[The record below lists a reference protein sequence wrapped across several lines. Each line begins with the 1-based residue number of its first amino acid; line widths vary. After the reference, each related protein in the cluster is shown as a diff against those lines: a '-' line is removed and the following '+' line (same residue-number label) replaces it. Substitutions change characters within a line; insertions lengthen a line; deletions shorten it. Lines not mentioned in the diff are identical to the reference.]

1 MRLAHVAVATGLL
14 GFATPALAADYTIDP
29 THTHVL
35 FTVDHL
41 GFSKMIGLFTE
52 TSGTF
57 SFDPANVGASKLNVV
72 IKTASL
78 ESQFAQRDTHL
89 KGADWFNV
97 TEFPEI
103 KFVGTTYT
111 KKDDKTGTIT
121 GNLTMHGVT
130 KPVTLEVV
138 VNKIGERATD
148 KKQAAGFSARGSL
161 KRSDFG
167 MKTYIPY
174 ISDEVDLIIETEATQ

>member
-1 MRLAHVAVATGLL
+1 MRLAHIAAVAGLL
-14 GFATPALAADYTIDP
+14 GLSAPALAADYTIDP
-29 THTHVL
+29 KHTHVL
-35 FTVDHL
+35 FMVDHL
-41 GFSKMIGLFTE
+41 GFSKMIGLFTD
-52 TSGTF
+52 TAGTI

-78 ESQFAQRDTHL
+78 ESQYGPRDRDL

-97 TEFPEI
+97 TEFPEM

-111 KKDDKTGTIT
+111 KKDDKHGTIT
-121 GNLTMHGVT
+121 GDLTMHGVT
-130 KPVTLEVV
+130 KPVTLDVT
-138 VNKIGERATD
+138 VNKVGERATD
-148 KKQAAGFSARGSL
+148 KKQAAGFSVRGTL

-167 MKTYIPY
+167 MKTFIPY